1 MQVGPSILPRER
13 EPAVLTQ
20 DLQVRVDMG
29 EVILEMG
36 MLGKALLFGLGDRC
50 DDFLMVWKR

>member
-1 MQVGPSILPRER
+1 
-13 EPAVLTQ
+13 
-20 DLQVRVDMG
+20 MG